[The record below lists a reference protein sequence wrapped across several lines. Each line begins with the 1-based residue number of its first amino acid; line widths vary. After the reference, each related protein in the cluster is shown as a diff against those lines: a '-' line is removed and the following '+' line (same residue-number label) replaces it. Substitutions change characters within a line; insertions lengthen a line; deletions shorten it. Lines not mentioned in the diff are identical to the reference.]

1 VAFLQ
6 IKDFKVDERLKELTS
21 HRTVVM
27 PVACYETKI
36 ADNIQGKIPLHWHEE
51 IQFILSVKGEAIVQ
65 INEEKLAVKEGEGI
79 FINSGCLHSAE
90 DLNGDCVYI
99 CLNVSPHFLLPQELY
114 SSYIYPYISATNLP
128 YIILNRSEDWGKS
141 ILESIIEIKKLI
153 NDNPPFYEINI
164 TSLLTFIWQQLIRN
178 GFQLEYSQTE
188 VEKHMRMKAMLN
200 WIHQHFAEKVTLA
213 DIAKAGRLSN
223 SECCRYFKKILKTTP
238 INYLIHYRI
247 QKSLPLLQERDSNVT
262 EVAFKA
268 GFNSSSYFIE
278 KFRKSMNMTPLAY
291 KKNRNYCSTLGNGH

>member
-1 VAFLQ
+1 MQ
-6 IKDFKVDERLKELTS
+6 IKDFKVDESLKELTS

-90 DLNGDCVYI
+90 DLNGECVYI
-99 CLNVSPHFLLPQELY
+99 CLNVSPHFMLPQELY
-114 SSYIYPYISATNLP
+114 SSFIYPYISATNLP

-188 VEKHMRMKAMLN
+188 VEKHMRMKEMLN

-213 DIAKAGRLSN
+213 DIAKAGRLST

>member
-1 VAFLQ
+1 MQ

-188 VEKHMRMKAMLN
+188 VENHMRMKAMLN

>member
-1 VAFLQ
+1 MQ
-6 IKDFKVDERLKELTS
+6 IKDFKVDESLKELTS

-141 ILESIIEIKKLI
+141 ILESIMEIKKLI
-153 NDNPPFYEINI
+153 NDISPFYEINI

-178 GFQLEYSQTE
+178 GFQSEYSQTE
-188 VEKHMRMKAMLN
+188 VEKHMRMKEMLN
-200 WIHQHFAEKVTLA
+200 WIHQHFAEKVTLY

-262 EVAFKA
+262 EVAFKV

-291 KKNRNYCSTLGNGH
+291 KKNRN

>member
-1 VAFLQ
+1 MQ

-153 NDNPPFYEINI
+153 IDNHPFYEINI

>member
-1 VAFLQ
+1 MQ

-36 ADNIQGKIPLHWHEE
+36 ADNIQGKIPLRWHEE

-200 WIHQHFAEKVTLA
+200 WIHQHFAEKVTLS

-223 SECCRYFKKILKTTP
+223 SECCRYFKKILRTTP
-238 INYLIHYRI
+238 INYLIQHRL
-247 QKSLPLLQERDSNVT
+247 QKSLPLLQEPGSNVT
-262 EVAFKA
+262 EVAYKV

-278 KFRKSMNMTPLAY
+278 KFRNAMYMTPLAF
-291 KKNRNYCSTLGNGH
+291 KKKQN

>member
-1 VAFLQ
+1 MQ

-36 ADNIQGKIPLHWHEE
+36 ADNIQGKVPLHWHEE

-291 KKNRNYCSTLGNGH
+291 KKNRN

>member
-1 VAFLQ
+1 MQ
-6 IKDFKVDERLKELTS
+6 IKDFKVDESLKELTS

-99 CLNVSPHFLLPQELY
+99 CLNVSPHFLLSQELY

-291 KKNRNYCSTLGNGH
+291 KKNRN

>member
-1 VAFLQ
+1 MQ
-6 IKDFKVDERLKELTS
+6 IKDFKVDECLKELTS

-200 WIHQHFAEKVTLA
+200 WIHQHFDEKVTLA

>member
-1 VAFLQ
+1 MQ
-6 IKDFKVDERLKELTS
+6 IKDFKVDESLKELTS

-262 EVAFKA
+262 EVAFKV

>member
-1 VAFLQ
+1 MQ

>member
-1 VAFLQ
+1 MQ

-178 GFQLEYSQTE
+178 GFHLEYSQTE

>member
-1 VAFLQ
+1 MQ
-6 IKDFKVDERLKELTS
+6 IKDFKVDESLKELTS

-65 INEEKLAVKEGEGI
+65 INEEKLSVKEGEGI

-128 YIILNRSEDWGKS
+128 YIILNRCEDWGKS
-141 ILESIIEIKKLI
+141 ILESIMEIKELM
-153 NDNPPFYEINI
+153 NDNSPFYEINI

-188 VEKHMRMKAMLN
+188 VEKHMRMKEMLN

-262 EVAFKA
+262 EVAFKV

-278 KFRKSMNMTPLAY
+278 KFRKYMNMTPLAY
-291 KKNRNYCSTLGNGH
+291 KKNRN

>member
-1 VAFLQ
+1 MQ
-6 IKDFKVDERLKELTS
+6 IKDFKVDESLKELTS
-21 HRTVVM
+21 HRTVVL

-51 IQFILSVKGEAIVQ
+51 IQFILSVKGDAMVH

-90 DLNGDCVYI
+90 DVSGDCVYI
-99 CLNVSPHFLLPQELY
+99 CLNVSPHFLLPEELY
-114 SSYIYPYISATNLP
+114 SSYIFPYISATNLP
-128 YIILNRSEDWGKS
+128 YIILKPSEDWGKS
-141 ILESIIEIKKLI
+141 ILESMMEIKKLI
-153 NDNPPFYEINI
+153 NDNSPFYEINI

-188 VEKHMRMKAMLN
+188 VEKHKRMKEMLN

-291 KKNRNYCSTLGNGH
+291 KKNRN

>member
-1 VAFLQ
+1 MQ
-6 IKDFKVDERLKELTS
+6 IKDFKVDESLKELTS

-291 KKNRNYCSTLGNGH
+291 KKNRN

>member
-1 VAFLQ
+1 MQ
-6 IKDFKVDERLKELTS
+6 IKDFKVDESLQELTS
-21 HRTVVM
+21 HRTVVL

-51 IQFILSVKGEAIVQ
+51 IQFILSVKGDAMVH

-90 DLNGDCVYI
+90 DVSGDCVYI
-99 CLNVSPHFLLPQELY
+99 CLNVSPHFLLPEELY
-114 SSYIYPYISATNLP
+114 SSYIFPYISATNLP
-128 YIILNRSEDWGKS
+128 YIILKPSEDWGKS
-141 ILESIIEIKKLI
+141 ILESMMEIKKLI
-153 NDNPPFYEINI
+153 NDNSPFYEINI

-188 VEKHMRMKAMLN
+188 VEKHKRMKEMLN

-213 DIAKAGRLSN
+213 DIAKAGRLNN

-262 EVAFKA
+262 EVAFKV

-291 KKNRNYCSTLGNGH
+291 KKNRN

>member
-1 VAFLQ
+1 MQ
-6 IKDFKVDERLKELTS
+6 IKDFKVDESLKELTS

-99 CLNVSPHFLLPQELY
+99 CLNVSPHFLLSQELY

-164 TSLLTFIWQQLIRN
+164 TCLLTFIWQQLIRN

-238 INYLIHYRI
+238 IKYLIHYRI

-291 KKNRNYCSTLGNGH
+291 KKKNRN

>member
-1 VAFLQ
+1 MQ

-36 ADNIQGKIPLHWHEE
+36 ADNIQGKVPLHWHEE

>member
-1 VAFLQ
+1 MQ
-6 IKDFKVDERLKELTS
+6 IKDFKVDESLKELTS
-21 HRTVVM
+21 HRTVVL

-51 IQFILSVKGEAIVQ
+51 IQFILSVKGDAMVH

-90 DLNGDCVYI
+90 DVSGDCVYI
-99 CLNVSPHFLLPQELY
+99 CLNVSPHFLLPEELY
-114 SSYIYPYISATNLP
+114 SSYIFPYISATNLP
-128 YIILNRSEDWGKS
+128 YIILKPSEDWGKS
-141 ILESIIEIKKLI
+141 ILESMMEIKKLI
-153 NDNPPFYEINI
+153 NDNSPFYEINI

-188 VEKHMRMKAMLN
+188 VEKHKRMKEMLN

-213 DIAKAGRLSN
+213 DIAKAGRLNN

-262 EVAFKA
+262 EVAFKV

-291 KKNRNYCSTLGNGH
+291 KKNRN

>member
-1 VAFLQ
+1 MQ

-291 KKNRNYCSTLGNGH
+291 KKNRN

>member
-1 VAFLQ
+1 MQ
-6 IKDFKVDERLKELTS
+6 IKDFKLDERLKELTS

-291 KKNRNYCSTLGNGH
+291 KKNRN

>member
-1 VAFLQ
+1 MQ
-6 IKDFKVDERLKELTS
+6 IKDFKVDKSLKELTS
-21 HRTVVM
+21 HRTVVL

-36 ADNIQGKIPLHWHEE
+36 GDNIQGKIPLHWHEE
-51 IQFILSVKGEAIVQ
+51 IQFILTVKGEAMVQ

-90 DLNGDCVYI
+90 DVSGDCVYI
-99 CLNVSPHFLLPQELY
+99 CLNVSPHFLLPQELF

-128 YIILNRSEDWGKS
+128 YIFLNPREKWGKNILDS
-141 ILESIIEIKKLI
+141 IMVIKKLI
-153 NDNPPFYEINI
+153 NEISPFYEINI

-178 GFQLEYSQTE
+178 GFQLEFSQAE
-188 VEKHMRMKAMLN
+188 VDKHMRMKEMLN
-200 WIHQHFAEKVTLA
+200 WIHQHFAEKITLG

-262 EVAFKA
+262 EVAFKV

-291 KKNRNYCSTLGNGH
+291 KKNRN

>member
-1 VAFLQ
+1 MQ
-6 IKDFKVDERLKELTS
+6 IKDFKVDESLKELTS

-36 ADNIQGKIPLHWHEE
+36 ADNIHGKIPLHWHEE

-79 FINSGCLHSAE
+79 FINSGCLHSAK

-141 ILESIIEIKKLI
+141 ILESIMEIKKLI

-188 VEKHMRMKAMLN
+188 VEKHMRMKEMLN
-200 WIHQHFAEKVTLA
+200 WIHQHSAEKVTLA

-262 EVAFKA
+262 EVAFKV

-291 KKNRNYCSTLGNGH
+291 KKNRN

>member
-1 VAFLQ
+1 MQ

-178 GFQLEYSQTE
+178 GFHLEYSQTE

-291 KKNRNYCSTLGNGH
+291 KKNRN

>member
-1 VAFLQ
+1 MQ
-6 IKDFKVDERLKELTS
+6 IKDFKVDESLKELTS

-36 ADNIQGKIPLHWHEE
+36 ADNIHGIIPLHWHEE

-128 YIILNRSEDWGKS
+128 YIILNRREDWGKS
-141 ILESIIEIKKLI
+141 ILESIMEIKKLI

-188 VEKHMRMKAMLN
+188 VEKHMRMKEMLN
-200 WIHQHFAEKVTLA
+200 WIHQHSAEKVTLA

-262 EVAFKA
+262 EVAFKV

-291 KKNRNYCSTLGNGH
+291 KKNRN

>member
-1 VAFLQ
+1 MQ

-153 NDNPPFYEINI
+153 NDNPPFYEINL

>member
-1 VAFLQ
+1 MQ

-164 TSLLTFIWQQLIRN
+164 TRLLTFIWQQLIRN

-291 KKNRNYCSTLGNGH
+291 KKNRN